1 VDRITPA
8 ADASTTSRV
17 HDVLGIDCAAPVQA
31 EDFYQW
37 VVEDRFANGR
47 PAWENVQG
55 VTFVDD
61 VSEYESMKLR
71 LLNGSHTVRQLF
83 FGQLPPVPQKQK
95 VQMAKLLG
103 THDTLSH
110 S

>member
-1 VDRITPA
+1 MDRITPA

-83 FGQLPPVPQKQK
+83 FGQRQCHRNKEFKWRSYLV
-95 VQMAKLLG
+95 LN
-103 THDTLSH
+103 DTLSH